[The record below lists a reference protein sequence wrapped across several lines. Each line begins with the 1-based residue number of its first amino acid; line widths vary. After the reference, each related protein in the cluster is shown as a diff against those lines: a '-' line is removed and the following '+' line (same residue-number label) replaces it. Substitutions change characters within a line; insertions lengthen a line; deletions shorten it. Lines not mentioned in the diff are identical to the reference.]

1 MAIYSVG
8 SNVERDYL
16 DLNAFMADLPSRLT
30 QQEVAEM
37 YNDSEFLSPVGVS
50 ISGVI
55 ATADNNIIIRPALG
69 QAFNDTEQALRYNAV
84 NGVGIRKSTNY
95 GTVMTVS
102 VNHTELRNL
111 QIAGTGHNRT
121 IGLAINSRA
130 NCIVDN
136 CLVSSASNG
145 AQYIQKSNATQLTNT
160 VIIVNQGAI
169 ASAVGIRLSYAT
181 GGVHNCTVVSMAGN
195 SLSFGIEKIGSA
207 ANNSLVKNTSI
218 FGFRTAMETGAW
230 GAGTDF
236 NTTDNATLPTGN
248 NNLTSLVTSEQF
260 VNVSSMTLLDARL
273 KEFSVI
279 NKSGTPDSTFTKNK
293 DIFGNERSTIS
304 PSSSAYEF
312 AAMTGVNI
320 PVIINQ
326 LRTQGVG

>member
-30 QQEVAEM
+30 QKEIAEM
-37 YNDSEFLSPVGVS
+37 YNDSEFASPVGVS
-50 ISGVI
+50 ISGVR
-55 ATADNNIIIRPALG
+55 ATEEFNIIIRPAIG

-84 NGVGIRKSTNY
+84 NGVGIRKTTRY
-95 GTVMTVS
+95 GTAMTVS
-102 VNHTELRNL
+102 VNYTELYNL
-111 QIAGTGHNRT
+111 QIAGTGSSRT
-121 IGLAINSRA
+121 AALYTTSGA

-136 CLVSSASNG
+136 CLISSASNG
-145 AQYIQKSNATQLTNT
+145 AQYIQASNTTKVTNT
-160 VIIVNQGAI
+160 VVIVNEGAL
-169 ASAVGIRLSYAT
+169 ASAVGVRFTSTAGSL
-181 GGVHNCTVVSMAGN
+181 HNCTIINMSVNSGN
-195 SLSFGIEKIGSA
+195 LGVEKRGAEADS
-207 ANNSLVKNTSI
+207 SLVKNTSI
-218 FGFRTAMETGAW
+218 FGFRIAMEAGGW

-236 NTTDNATLPTGN
+236 NTTDNFTLPAGS

-260 VNVSSMTLLDARL
+260 VNVSSMTLLDVRL

-293 DIFGNERSTIS
+293 DIFGNERSTIT

-320 PVIINQ
+320 PVIMNQ
-326 LRTQGVG
+326 LRSQGVG